1 MEFNNRINNNDKYTF
16 LFYIFNAIIYSIY
29 IIWNNIRNNI
39 SVRIKYRQFL
49 SALLLMMI
57 FSMFF
62 AMFKFY
68 WFTNKECITYGPYFL
83 SIITDR
89 ISGGDGMDF
98 TTKKTLK
105 NKVNSFSM
113 KVVNFK
119 FFFYNF

>member
-1 MEFNNRINNNDKYTF
+1 
-16 LFYIFNAIIYSIY
+16 
-29 IIWNNIRNNI
+29 
-39 SVRIKYRQFL
+39 
-49 SALLLMMI
+49 
-57 FSMFF
+57 MFF

-113 KVVNFK
+113 KVVNFFLILIFK
-119 FFFYNF
+119 FISSNYYNPLI